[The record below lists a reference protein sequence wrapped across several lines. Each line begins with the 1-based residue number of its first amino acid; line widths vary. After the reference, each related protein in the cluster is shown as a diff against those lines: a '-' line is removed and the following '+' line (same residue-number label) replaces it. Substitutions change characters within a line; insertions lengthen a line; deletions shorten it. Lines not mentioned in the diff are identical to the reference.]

1 VGYQLGVDLGTT
13 FTAAA
18 LVRDGRVE
26 LVSLGDRTLEIPSV
40 AFAREDGVLLV
51 GDAALRRGPT
61 QPSRFAREFKRR
73 LGDHAP
79 VLLGGV
85 PYSPEA
91 LLSELVRHVV
101 TEVRERE
108 GSDADWV
115 TLTYPANWGPYKRE
129 LFEQT
134 IQLSDLGRVSTATEP
149 AAAAVHFAS
158 TTRVAPDDVVA
169 LYDLGGGT
177 FDAAVLRKTE
187 GGFELLGRPEG
198 IEHLGGV
205 DFDEAVF
212 RFVTNALGER
222 FASLDRDDSAFR
234 PGIARLRQEC
244 VEAKESLSS
253 DTETSVSVALPGLHT
268 EVRLTRSEFEGL
280 IRPLLQTTVL
290 ALGRAMRSADIEPS
304 DVTVAVLA
312 GGSSRIPLIA
322 ELIRSELEL
331 PVSISS
337 HPKHAVA
344 LGAAHLA
351 AHDAAASPAARP
363 DHGQSAAEI
372 WAPPVPVAP
381 AEPPLTE
388 APPRAAAEPVPLTTP
403 VVDPRPPT
411 PPPAPTDPSPPPPL
425 APSPAT
431 PSPAS
436 AAAPP
441 RPPKRPR
448 AQRPGSRRKLLIG
461 AIAALL
467 AIAAAVAAV
476 VVATGSDDDGGD
488 EPVATAALD
497 HPDQVFAVAFT
508 PDGNRLATGGADA
521 TIRLWDP
528 LDTEE
533 PIATLEGHE
542 DWVTALAFSS
552 DSATLASGSD
562 DTTIKRWDV
571 EAGEYLDQVA
581 FFSSYV
587 TSAVYAPNGTIL
599 AGSSGEGDGVVT
611 LLDPESGE
619 LIRSLEGFPDL
630 VEGLSFSP
638 DGGSIAGAGSDGTVW
653 VWDVQSG
660 ELRAELTGHTDW
672 VTSVAYSS
680 DGTRIAS
687 GSGDGTVRLWDAQA
701 AEEIQTLE
709 GPEGEVLAVAFSPD
723 GSTIASG
730 GADGTVLLWD
740 SADGELI
747 ETLTGHTSAVQSL
760 AFSPDGATL
769 ASASDDHT
777 VRLWDLS

>member
-1 VGYQLGVDLGTT
+1 MGYQLGVDLGTT

-40 AFAREDGVLLV
+40 AFAREDSVLLV

-61 QPSRFAREFKRR
+61 QPGRFAREFKRR

-101 TEVRERE
+101 AEVRERE
-108 GSDADWV
+108 GGEADRV

-134 IQLSDLGRVSTATEP
+134 IQLSDLARVSTATEP

-158 TTRVAPDDVVA
+158 TTRVAPGDVVA

-212 RFVTNALGER
+212 RFVTDALGER
-222 FASLDRDDSAFR
+222 FASLDRDDPAFR

-290 ALGRAMRSADIEPS
+290 ALGRAMRSAGIEPS

-312 GGSSRIPLIA
+312 GGSSRIPLVA

-331 PVSISS
+331 PVSVSS

-351 AHDAAASPAARP
+351 AHDAAASPASRP

-381 AEPPLTE
+381 PNRRPPS
-388 APPRAAAEPVPLTTP
+388 
-403 VVDPRPPT
+403 PRPWRR
-411 PPPAPTDPSPPPPL
+411 PS
-425 APSPAT
+425 
-431 PSPAS
+431 
-436 AAAPP
+436 
-441 RPPKRPR
+441 RCR
-448 AQRPGSRRKLLIG
+448 SR
-461 AIAALL
+461 
-467 AIAAAVAAV
+467 
-476 VVATGSDDDGGD
+476 
-488 EPVATAALD
+488 
-497 HPDQVFAVAFT
+497 H
-508 PDGNRLATGGADA
+508 
-521 TIRLWDP
+521 
-528 LDTEE
+528 
-533 PIATLEGHE
+533 
-542 DWVTALAFSS
+542 
-552 DSATLASGSD
+552 
-562 DTTIKRWDV
+562 
-571 EAGEYLDQVA
+571 
-581 FFSSYV
+581 
-587 TSAVYAPNGTIL
+587 
-599 AGSSGEGDGVVT
+599 
-611 LLDPESGE
+611 
-619 LIRSLEGFPDL
+619 RS
-630 VEGLSFSP
+630 
-638 DGGSIAGAGSDGTVW
+638 
-653 VWDVQSG
+653 
-660 ELRAELTGHTDW
+660 
-672 VTSVAYSS
+672 
-680 DGTRIAS
+680 
-687 GSGDGTVRLWDAQA
+687 
-701 AEEIQTLE
+701 
-709 GPEGEVLAVAFSPD
+709 
-723 GSTIASG
+723 
-730 GADGTVLLWD
+730 
-740 SADGELI
+740 
-747 ETLTGHTSAVQSL
+747 
-760 AFSPDGATL
+760 
-769 ASASDDHT
+769 
-777 VRLWDLS
+777 